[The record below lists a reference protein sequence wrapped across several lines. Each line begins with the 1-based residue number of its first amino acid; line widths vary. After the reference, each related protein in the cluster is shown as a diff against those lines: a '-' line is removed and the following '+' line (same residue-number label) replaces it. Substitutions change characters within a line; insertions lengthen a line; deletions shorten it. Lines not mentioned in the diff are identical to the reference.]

1 MALDDFGAGY
11 TSLHALRELRFTTLK
26 IDRSFVDRCLDDT
39 ASAAIIHAVIA
50 VGRSL
55 GMQVVCEGV
64 ETDAQARFL
73 RTAGVHMIQG
83 FIYSR
88 PVAFTALPHGEAV
101 AA

>member
-1 MALDDFGAGY
+1 
-11 TSLHALRELRFTTLK
+11 
-26 IDRSFVDRCLDDT
+26 
-39 ASAAIIHAVIA
+39 
-50 VGRSL
+50 
-55 GMQVVCEGV
+55 MQVVCEGV